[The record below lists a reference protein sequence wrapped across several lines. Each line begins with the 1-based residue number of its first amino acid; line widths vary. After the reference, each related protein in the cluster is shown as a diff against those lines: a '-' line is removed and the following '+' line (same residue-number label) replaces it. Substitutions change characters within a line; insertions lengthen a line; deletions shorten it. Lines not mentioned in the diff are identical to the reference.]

1 MLSPI
6 IDFFSSDPKDKK
18 LKNAVEHIIGEN
30 PSNLTLYRLA
40 FMHSSVSK
48 ETIAKGYKDSNE
60 RLEFLGD
67 SVLGMITAE
76 YLFKKFPFKDEGF
89 LTEIRSRMVSR
100 ESLNVVA
107 RKIGLDKLV
116 EYDGNRRTVLA
127 RTSMYGD
134 ALEALIG
141 AIYLDKGFRFTRSF
155 IIKKIITQ
163 HFDIE
168 TVVQNNPN
176 FKSIV
181 IEWAQREGKAIR
193 FDIIEE
199 GSKHNKEFTATI
211 YVNEEAFSIGQGYSK
226 KKAEQ
231 TAAMKA
237 CEKLEIS

>member
-107 RKIGLDKLV
+107 RKIGLDRLV

-155 IIKKIITQ
+155 IIKKILTQ

-176 FKSIV
+176 FKSLV

-193 FDIIEE
+193 FDIVEE

>member
-30 PSNLTLYRLA
+30 PSNLMLYRLA

-76 YLFKKFPFKDEGF
+76 YLFKKFPFKGEGF

-107 RKIGLDKLV
+107 RKIGLDRLV
-116 EYDGNRRTVLA
+116 EYDGNRKTVLT

-155 IIKKIITQ
+155 IIKKILTQ

-181 IEWAQREGKAIR
+181 IEWAQREGKPIR
-193 FDIIEE
+193 FEIIEE

-211 YVNEEAFSIGQGYSK
+211 FVNEEAFSIGQGYSK

>member
-30 PSNLTLYRLA
+30 PSNLMLYRLA

-107 RKIGLDKLV
+107 RKIGLDRLV
-116 EYDGNRRTVLA
+116 EYDGNRKTVLT

-155 IIKKIITQ
+155 IIKKILTQ

-181 IEWAQREGKAIR
+181 IEWAQREGKPIR

-211 YVNEEAFSIGQGYSK
+211 FVNEEAFSIGQGYSK

>member
-6 IDFFSSDPKDKK
+6 IEFFSSDPKDKK

-193 FDIIEE
+193 FDIVEE